1 MTQSYQNHRM
11 NGNGKGI
18 FSEKIIFMRDAA
30 EVIPAITQKTM
41 KRHAASN
48 TKAAASSVNSRF
60 IQT

>member
-1 MTQSYQNHRM
+1 M

-30 EVIPAITQKTM
+30 EVIPAITQKAM
-41 KRHAASN
+41 KRHAESN